1 MGAGKIPESQ
11 KKWPFTIRNRS
22 CIYFSDFYGKGN
34 VHSRIMKVLAI
45 ETSCDETAA
54 AVVRDGREVLSS
66 VVSSQVDI
74 HSKYGGVVPEI
85 ASRKHVESIV
95 PVILQALDN
104 ARLDL
109 GEIDGIAVTRG
120 PGLVG
125 SLLVGLSVAKSIA
138 FAKKK
143 PLVGVNHLEGHVA
156 AIFLSDRAPV
166 FPFVALVVSGGH
178 TIVYLARDFQDFV
191 LLGQTRDDAAG
202 EAFDK
207 AAKLLNIGYPGGV
220 VIDRLAKSGNP
231 QALSFPRPMRDSLNF
246 SFSGVK
252 TSLLTYTRKR
262 ERPIEEGEIPDIVAS
277 YQEAIVDVLVEK
289 TMRAAALNNM
299 PRVAVVGGV
308 AANSRLRSRFMEEG
322 QKRAIEVFIPPPVLC
337 TDNAAMIAVVGE
349 HLLARGRRDGH
360 DLNAVSR
367 WPLETLLK

>member
-1 MGAGKIPESQ
+1 
-11 KKWPFTIRNRS
+11 
-22 CIYFSDFYGKGN
+22 
-34 VHSRIMKVLAI
+34 MKVLAI

-66 VVSSQVDI
+66 IVSSQVDI

-95 PVILQALDN
+95 PVILEALDK
-104 ARLDL
+104 ARLHLDDM
-109 GEIDGIAVTRG
+109 DGIAVTRG
-120 PGLVG
+120 PGLIG

-143 PLVGVNHLEGHVA
+143 PLVGINHLEGHVA
-156 AIFLSDRAPV
+156 AIFLSERAPA

-178 TIVYLARDFQDFV
+178 TLVYLARDFQDFV

-231 QALSFPRPMRDSLNF
+231 EAITFPRPMRDSLDF

-252 TSLLTYTRKR
+252 TALLTYTRKR
-262 ERPIEEGEIPDIVAS
+262 GPITEEEIPDIVAS

-289 TMRAAALNNM
+289 TLRAATLNEI

-308 AANSRLRSRFMEEG
+308 AANSRLRHRFMEEG
-322 QKRAIEVFIPPPVLC
+322 DKRVIDVFIPPPVLC
-337 TDNAAMIAVVGE
+337 TDNAAMIAVVGD
-349 HLLARGRRDGH
+349 HLLAKGKRDGH

-367 WPLETLLK
+367 WPLETLLQ